1 MWIVSALLP
10 DKWSDAFAP
19 ATWSNWVL
27 VAITLGATIAAAVA
41 TIIAFRTLR
50 LLSEQTR
57 DTKRAVEAAYLS
69 AKAMI
74 NSERAWIEISL
85 GAPIFDP
92 MGENPDT
99 GYMWSVRITNHGR
112 TVAKVESYKI
122 ASDSVSGK
130 LNLDVLNHRTQNY
143 NVLLGV
149 GENIG
154 LTNIDLDDIPDWEN
168 VSNRTKTALFHIV
181 INYRD
186 VVDSSAERE
195 TSALYVYNQNLEE
208 PERVST
214 YNKYS

>member
-1 MWIVSALLP
+1 M
-10 DKWSDAFAP
+10 
-19 ATWSNWVL
+19 
-27 VAITLGATIAAAVA
+27 
-41 TIIAFRTLR
+41 
-50 LLSEQTR
+50 
-57 DTKRAVEAAYLS
+57 
-69 AKAMI
+69 
-74 NSERAWIEISL
+74 
-85 GAPIFDP
+85 
-92 MGENPDT
+92 
-99 GYMWSVRITNHGR
+99 
-112 TVAKVESYKI
+112 
-122 ASDSVSGK
+122 
-130 LNLDVLNHRTQNY
+130 DVLNHRTQNY